1 MPVFQANRTY
11 TKSLDLFVDGYVDI
25 IDRIRQKPPQGFA
38 WLFVSRRRGRKTWT
52 LHGIHEQ
59 LGSAN
64 ARLTDFGLDL
74 INIEPAGRADFV
86 HLFDEPSMLFER
98 EGGVKKFLD
107 DCRKIH
113 DAGERIMLA
122 LTPHELSLIRKQ
134 DERCMQIAEFETRVP
149 FPRFSDAR
157 ARSQA
162 RSTEAK
168 NLLEQLPPDW
178 RSTPFLLELV
188 FEVQEKYPSLALQ
201 SLLRAVLDRANREGY
216 SHRVLRESLNEKQR
230 KLVVAVAHGAA
241 PDSTPTRDHEWLI
254 DTGYLHRSPGSDAR
268 YQLSDP
274 VLAANL
280 SPLRIHHI
288 SDLHF
293 GKFTAQSIDD
303 KSGGGRLGALAGQR
317 AVRDEY
323 LETVKAMGARGTAP
337 HLVVVSGDIGERS
350 EDDEY
355 PEAQKFF
362 AALRKLLA
370 DDLHLD
376 DDAPRILMVGGNHDV
391 ERKWAQDTDP
401 QKRHRLFA
409 DAFPLTHYRR
419 PEMEVSPETRKV
431 ATAKYVNFDLEI
443 LLLGSAEAGQEVED
457 MVRQG
462 ERLRLLEAEAAK
474 AATGSASLS
483 ADTIEKNAIEYARID
498 PGLVHHLDLDRAQS
512 HTWEHKVRIAVLHHP
527 VSPLPSTEIA
537 KYAGL
542 LNAGRVKEVL
552 FKHRFALIL
561 HGHLHSAWFLEE
573 RWIGKKWT
581 LRIAAAASLGSQQIA
596 ESNGFNEIHIQRH
609 IKFGASAADPV
620 TSAPEIVAYRYV
632 RRGAH
637 DWSIEETMGPFSP
650 GQQDSNSSA

>member
-1 MPVFQANRTY
+1 MPIFQANRTY
-11 TKSLDLFVDGYVDI
+11 TKSLDLFVDGYADIVDL
-25 IDRIRQKPPQGFA
+25 IRQRPPDGVA

-52 LHGIHEQ
+52 LHGIHER

-64 ARLTDFGLDL
+64 ARLTDFGRDSP
-74 INIEPAGRADFV
+74 NIEPAGKADFV
-86 HLFDEPSMLFER
+86 HLFDEPSTLFER
-98 EGGVKKFLD
+98 EGGVIKFLA

-113 DAGERIMLA
+113 DANERIMLA

-134 DERCMQIAEFETRVP
+134 DEKCMQIAEFETRIP
-149 FPRFSDAR
+149 FPRFSETHAL
-157 ARSQA
+157 SQA

-168 NLLEQLPPDW
+168 TLLARLPPDW

-188 FEVQEKYPSLALQ
+188 FEVHEKHPSLDLQ
-201 SLLRAVLDRANREGY
+201 PLLRAVLERANREGY
-216 SHRVLRESLNEKQR
+216 PYRVLRESLDEKQR
-230 KLVVAVAHGAA
+230 KLVLGVAHGAPPA
-241 PDSTPTRDHEWLI
+241 SDPTRDHEWLI
-254 DTGYLHRSPGSDAR
+254 DTGYLHRTPGSEAR
-268 YQLSDP
+268 YRLSDP
-274 VLAANL
+274 VLAASL

-293 GKFTAQSIDD
+293 GKFTAESIDD

-323 LETVKAMGARGTAP
+323 LETVKAMGARGAAP
-337 HLVVVSGDIGERS
+337 HLVVVSGDIGERG
-350 EDDEY
+350 EDNEY

-362 AALRKLLA
+362 NALRKLLA
-370 DDLHLD
+370 DHLHLD

-391 ERKWAQDTDP
+391 ERKWAQDADP

-409 DAFPLTHYRR
+409 DAFPLSAYRR
-419 PEMEVSPETRKV
+419 PEMEVPAENRKV
-431 ATAKYVNFDLEI
+431 ATARYVNFDLEF
-443 LLLGSAEAGQEVED
+443 LLLGSSEAGQEVED
-457 MVRQG
+457 RARQG
-462 ERLRLLEAEAAK
+462 ERLCLLEEEAAK
-474 AATGSASLS
+474 AAAGSASLS
-483 ADTIEKNAIEYARID
+483 PAVIEKNAIEYARID
-498 PGLVHHLDLDRAQS
+498 PGLVHHLDLDRAQG
-512 HTWEHKVRIAVLHHP
+512 HTWEHQVRIAVLHHP

-609 IKFGASAADPV
+609 LKFGGSAADPV
-620 TSAPEIVAYRYV
+620 ILAPEIVAHRYV

-637 DWSIEETMGPFSP
+637 DWRIEETMGPFSP
-650 GQQDSNSSA
+650 GQQDG

>member
-1 MPVFQANRTY
+1 MPIFQANRIY
-11 TKSLDLFVDGYVDI
+11 TKHLDLFVDGYADI
-25 IDRIRQKPPQGFA
+25 VDRIRQCPPEGVA

-52 LHGIHEQ
+52 LHGLREE
-59 LGSAN
+59 LG
-64 ARLTDFGLDL
+64 LTNTSLIDFSRGTN
-74 INIEPAGRADFV
+74 NIEPAGKAGFV
-86 HLFDEPSMLFER
+86 HLFDEPSTLFAR
-98 EGGVKKFLD
+98 EGGVTKFLA
-107 DCRKIH
+107 DCRRIH
-113 DAGERIMLA
+113 DADERIMLA

-134 DERCMQIAEFETRVP
+134 DENCTQIAEFETRVP
-149 FPRFSDAR
+149 FPRFSDAH
-157 ARSQA
+157 ALSQA
-162 RSTEAK
+162 RSTGAK
-168 NLLEQLPPDW
+168 ALLAKLPLDW

-188 FEVQEKYPSLALQ
+188 FEVHEKHPGLDLQ
-201 SLLRAVLDRANREGY
+201 SLLRAVLERANRDGY
-216 SHRVLRESLNEKQR
+216 PFRVLRQSLDEKQQ
-230 KLVVAVAHGAA
+230 KLVLGVAHGATPASA
-241 PDSTPTRDHEWLI
+241 PNRDYEWLI
-254 DTGYLHRSPGSDAR
+254 DTGYLHRTPSSDAGYR
-268 YQLSDP
+268 LSDP

-293 GKFTAQSIDD
+293 GKFTAESIDD
-303 KSGGGRLGALAGQR
+303 KSGGGRLSALAGQR
-317 AVRDEY
+317 AVRGEY
-323 LETVKAMGARGTAP
+323 LETVKAMGARGAAP

-350 EDDEY
+350 DDNEY

-362 AALRKLLA
+362 SALRNLLA
-370 DDLHLD
+370 NNLHLD

-391 ERKWAQDTDP
+391 ERKCAQDTDP

-409 DAFPLTHYRR
+409 DAFPLSDYRR
-419 PEMEVSPETRKV
+419 PEMEVSPESRKV
-431 ATAKYVNFDLEI
+431 ATAKYVNFNLEF

-457 MVRQG
+457 KVRQG

-512 HTWEHKVRIAVLHHP
+512 HTWEHQVRIAVLHHP

-620 TSAPEIVAYRYV
+620 TIAPEIVAYRYV